1 MYKVWLVAFNN
12 RKLKHVGARRVVFFF
27 YTLVDTMTYSK
38 NAGQTDIVGC
48 SPWHRNG
55 TGGLLP
61 MAVQYHSSSRF
72 LEFYSIMVLVNKS
85 L

>member
-1 MYKVWLVAFNN
+1 
-12 RKLKHVGARRVVFFF
+12 
-27 YTLVDTMTYSK
+27 MTYSK